1 MTDAQWT
8 IRFTRRADK
17 DMERLDPQVRRRVL
31 AAIDQLAADDR
42 RIDVRRLT
50 ASEQFR
56 LRVGDWR
63 LRFTRD
69 TETRTLFVDR
79 VLPRGRA
86 YER

>member
-31 AAIDQLAADDR
+31 VAIDRLVADDQNL
-42 RIDVRRLT
+42 DVRRL
-50 ASEQFR
+50 ANSEQFR

>member
-1 MTDAQWT
+1 MTDARWT

>member
-1 MTDAQWT
+1 MTDPQWT

-17 DMERLDPQVRRRVL
+17 DIERLDPQVRRRVL
-31 AAIDQLAADDR
+31 VAIDRLAADDR
-42 RIDVRRLT
+42 RVDVRRLA

-69 TETRTLFVDR
+69 TETHTLFVDR